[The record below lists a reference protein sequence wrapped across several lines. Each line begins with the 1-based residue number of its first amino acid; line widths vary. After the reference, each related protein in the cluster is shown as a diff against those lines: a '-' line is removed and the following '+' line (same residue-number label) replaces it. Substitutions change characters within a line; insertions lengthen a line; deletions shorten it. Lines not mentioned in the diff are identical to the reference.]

1 MILRAS
7 PHLVLSP
14 VLTAG
19 IQLNLKILKQKNLIY
34 KKTATVACL
43 RLRLNL

>member
-1 MILRAS
+1 MILRVS
-7 PHLVLSP
+7 PHLVLSS

-34 KKTATVACL
+34 KKTATVA
-43 RLRLNL
+43 